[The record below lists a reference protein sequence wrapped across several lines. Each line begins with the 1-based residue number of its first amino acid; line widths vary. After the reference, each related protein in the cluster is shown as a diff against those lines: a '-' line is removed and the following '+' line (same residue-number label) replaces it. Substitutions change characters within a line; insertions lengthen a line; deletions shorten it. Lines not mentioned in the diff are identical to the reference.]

1 MMCPNHSSL
10 HRAAAIFI
18 GIAVCAAPASAL
30 AQEQAPGSLDD
41 LIIEEVELK
50 PGKPNR
56 LDTEKWAKVK
66 YDRVY
71 TRRTRNGLPAEL
83 RLAPRD
89 KLMRDPALG
98 HAEMT
103 AIVPQPEA
111 EAVLGEQLLGLVGHI
126 PADVPDIN
134 ILFNDA
140 DAESAKAVAT
150 GQIIFQAGILEEV
163 KYLDQAIFL
172 LAHEVAHI
180 AYDHFKN
187 EENRQ
192 TLNKVATTA
201 ALIAK
206 GGDAQRTANSDE
218 LMAYMVFSEI
228 LMGPQWSRSDER
240 AADELAIDLLV
251 RSGMSLEGARSIF
264 RSLAAIELRRDAL
277 IKERC
282 SGSRGLVSL
291 LGIRF
296 LEGGQA
302 EPVPPECAPLNNALG
317 KLVGSITR
325 SHASAA
331 DRLKLANEYIESRYP
346 NYTDPGMSDL
356 PDGLKVAV
364 AVDGPVL
371 RSTYAGR
378 ALEFLASGEIEI
390 AARYAMAAYREDDLT
405 TVKPRL
411 AMYDLLKRAGR
422 LEEAAQQL
430 EVAIASGQASKAVY
444 LLALQERLAIA
455 AQARHESEAARVNDI
470 LRAVQAQYAAN
481 PMEALE
487 DAKNLADAQ
496 NRAVSATEPDTARQD
511 LLPPARAAYEDALAL
526 AVRAKDVFADN
537 QEFVLQELEIRRI
550 LYPERAIE
558 DLARCAGSS
567 DEVIRDFCR
576 NAQKMTQRGP

>member
-1 MMCPNHSSL
+1 MNRPHHPSVR
-10 HRAAAIFI
+10 RAAAVFF
-18 GIAVCAAPASAL
+18 GVAVCVGSGSAL
-30 AQEQAPGSLDD
+30 AQEQGGSLDD
-41 LIIEEVELK
+41 LVIEEVELK

-89 KLMRDPALG
+89 KLLRDPALG

-201 ALIAK
+201 TLIAK
-206 GGDAQRTANSDE
+206 GGNTQRAANSDE

-264 RSLAAIELRRDAL
+264 RSLAAIELRRENL
-277 IKERC
+277 VKERC
-282 SGSRGLVSL
+282 SGSRGLGSL

-331 DRLKLANEYIESRYP
+331 DRLELANEYIASRYP
-346 NYTDPGMSDL
+346 NYADPGMSDL
-356 PDGLKVAV
+356 PEGLKVAV

-378 ALEFLASGEIEI
+378 ALEFLASGQIEI

-422 LEEAAQQL
+422 HQEAARQL
-430 EVAIASGQASKAVY
+430 EVAIAGGQASKAVY

-455 AQARHESEAARVNDI
+455 AQAQRDSQAQRIDDI
-470 LRAVQAQYAAN
+470 LKAVQAQYASD
-481 PMEALE
+481 PMQA
-487 DAKNLADAQ
+487 LADAQ
-496 NRAVSATEPDTARQD
+496 GLADARGQSASEATSAGTGED
-511 LLPPARAAYEDALAL
+511 LQPAARAAYEQALAL
-526 AVRAKDVFADN
+526 ATQAKDVFSDN

-550 LYPERAIE
+550 LDPARAIE
-558 DLARCAGSS
+558 DLSRCAGSS

-576 NAQKMTQRGP
+576 NAQKMAQRGP